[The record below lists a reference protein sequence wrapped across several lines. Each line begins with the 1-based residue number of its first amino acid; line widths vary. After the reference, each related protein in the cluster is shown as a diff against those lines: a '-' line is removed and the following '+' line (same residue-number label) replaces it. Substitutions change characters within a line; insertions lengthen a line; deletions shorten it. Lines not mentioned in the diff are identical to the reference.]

1 VSVEILDP
9 DGQPVK
15 EYGIEFGTKPVFS
28 FYIRSEEAPRI
39 FNSTSNYTFVV
50 THLPTCVGG
59 RTALSYDNGEDDTE
73 TSDAP
78 VNISNNAAGYCGL
91 L

>member
-1 VSVEILDP
+1 LSRESLCGLLRGSLAGKKVSVEILDP

-39 FNSTSNYTFVV
+39 FNSTSNYTF
-50 THLPTCVGG
+50 L
-59 RTALSYDNGEDDTE
+59 
-73 TSDAP
+73 
-78 VNISNNAAGYCGL
+78 
-91 L
+91 

>member
-15 EYGIEFGTKPVFS
+15 EYGGIEFGTKPVFS

-39 FNSTSNYTFVV
+39 FNSTSNYTF
-50 THLPTCVGG
+50 L
-59 RTALSYDNGEDDTE
+59 
-73 TSDAP
+73 
-78 VNISNNAAGYCGL
+78 
-91 L
+91 